1 MKIFRIFNH
10 SVVRTFF
17 SDYTLLHDW
26 CNELLRLQQMWN
38 EIVKKHM
45 SQETSEV
52 VVLRLNMDKQ
62 YILDFTVS
70 NLSDF
75 QCPLLRSSSDQYVTK
90 WIDDLPALRKVDLRN
105 SSLMD
110 LRPSTFCKGTHLTYI
125 DLGFN
130 GIDILYPCSF
140 SQCKNLQVLQLNN
153 NELARL
159 HPETFNS
166 LGQLIRLD
174 LSGNKL
180 TVLPKGLLKD
190 LTKLEC
196 LNAKN
201 NKISTIANEQFKDLV
216 NLCVLDLAINQIKFP
231 CGNGFFKG
239 LSKLNELHLNH
250 NQISNMPEGLFKD
263 LGNLKT
269 LDLSANQITAD
280 QMGPNTF
287 EGLGKLNE
295 LDLSHNCISALSISV
310 FRGMPKLESL
320 HIRENEVRVF
330 GEGFLEDRALKEKQ
344 LLCIMCSAAKTR
356 NCSKCK
362 SVRYCSK
369 ECQVND
375 WPNHKFFCVPFCL
388 NKGSNKES

>member
-1 MKIFRIFNH
+1 
-10 SVVRTFF
+10 
-17 SDYTLLHDW
+17 
-26 CNELLRLQQMWN
+26 MWN
-38 EIVKKHM
+38 EIVKKHL

-180 TVLPKGLLKD
+180 TVLPKGLVKD

-216 NLCVLDLAINQIKFP
+216 NMCVLDLAINQIKFP

-239 LSKLNELHLNH
+239 L
-250 NQISNMPEGLFKD
+250 
-263 LGNLKT
+263 
-269 LDLSANQITAD
+269 
-280 QMGPNTF
+280 
-287 EGLGKLNE
+287 
-295 LDLSHNCISALSISV
+295 
-310 FRGMPKLESL
+310 
-320 HIRENEVRVF
+320 
-330 GEGFLEDRALKEKQ
+330 ALKEKQ